1 MSKPSDLPVETVL
14 PVGPEMGF
22 HTQSLMAGI
31 VGVRS
36 LKGPIQPHFLGP
48 AL

>member
-22 HTQSLMAGI
+22 HTQPLMAGI
-31 VGVRS
+31 IFVQS
-36 LKGPIQPHFLGP
+36 LKGPHTTPLS
-48 AL
+48 